1 MIELRDVS
9 VSYGKKRILKDIN
22 LRIAE
27 GESLAIVGE
36 SGAGKSTLGKL
47 LLGTLKPTS
56 GQYLYH
62 GEDVTK
68 MRGGARRTWRRKVQ
82 AVFQNPTASL
92 NPRLALAK
100 ALTEPLEITARMSG
114 PERRKTAGD
123 LLQSVGLDPVLADR
137 YPHQISG
144 GQRQRVVIARTLGAR
159 PETVVLDEPVSAL
172 DVSARA
178 QILNLLVDLRAS
190 TDITSIYITHDLA
203 TVGYL
208 CDRLVVLYKGRIVEQ
223 LSVQKLTEGPD
234 HPYTQALLS
243 AVVYPGKSQQRW
255 VPMANRVPPDSACVF
270 SHACPFV
277 QARCISDEPPLA
289 LIGTAWESKCHYAG
303 EHKETGDSGLLA
315 EALSIKL

>member
-1 MIELRDVS
+1 MIELRDVG
-9 VSYGKKRILKDIN
+9 VSYGKTAILKNIN

-56 GQYLYH
+56 GQYLYQ
-62 GEDVTK
+62 GEDVAK
-68 MRGGARRTWRRKVQ
+68 LRGGARKIWRRKVQ

-92 NPRLALAK
+92 NPRLELSR
-100 ALTEPLEITARMSG
+100 ALTEPLEVVSRLSRSQRRTA
-114 PERRKTAGD
+114 AAD
-123 LLQSVGLDPVLADR
+123 LLQTVGLDPVLADR

-178 QILNLLVDLRAS
+178 QILNLLVDLRSS
-190 TDITSIYITHDLA
+190 TNITSIYITHDLA

-208 CDRLVVLYKGRIVEQ
+208 CDRLVVLYKGQIVEQ
-223 LSVQKLTEGPD
+223 LSVQKLTDGPD

-255 VPMANRVPPDSACVF
+255 VPMANRVPSGSACVF
-270 SHACPFV
+270 AHACPFV
-277 QARCISDEPPLA
+277 QPKCVSEETPLA
-289 LIGTAWESKCHYAG
+289 LIGAGWESACHYAG
-303 EHKETGDSGLLA
+303 EHKEIGDSGLLA
-315 EALSIKL
+315 KALSINL

>member
-1 MIELRDVS
+1 MIELRDVN
-9 VSYGKKRILKDIN
+9 VSYGKKAILNDVN

-27 GESLAIVGE
+27 GESVAIVGE

-56 GQYLYH
+56 GQYLYR
-62 GEDVTK
+62 GEDVGK
-68 MRGGARRTWRRKVQ
+68 LRAGSRRAWRRKVQ

-92 NPRLALAK
+92 NPRLELSK
-100 ALTEPLEITARMSG
+100 ALTEPLEVAARMSRSQ
-114 PERRKTAGD
+114 RRTAAAD
-123 LLQSVGLDPVLADR
+123 LLQTVGLDPVLADR

-178 QILNLLVDLRAS
+178 QILNLLVDLRSS
-190 TDITSIYITHDLA
+190 TNITSIYITHDLA

-223 LSVQKLTEGPD
+223 LSVQKLTDGPD

-243 AVVYPGKSQQRW
+243 AVVYPGKSKERW
-255 VPMANRVPPDSACVF
+255 VPMANRVPQNSACVF
-270 SHACPFV
+270 AHACPFV
-277 QARCISDEPPLA
+277 QPKCVSDGPPLA
-289 LIGTAWESKCHYAG
+289 LIGGDWESACHYAG
-303 EHKETGDSGLLA
+303 KDKETGDSSLLA
-315 EALSIKL
+315 KALSTSL